1 MPICN
6 INRQYSFNGTKHNY
20 LCLNGVMFL
29 LKVHSEA
36 GDSVTVAAY
45 LTMFDLQIDKKKKI
59 LTVRSTCKIDI
70 LRFF

>member
-1 MPICN
+1 MVPICN

-29 LKVHSEA
+29 LKVHGEA
-36 GDSVTVAAY
+36 GGSVTVAAY
-45 LTMFDLQIDKKKKI
+45 LTMFDLQIHKKKI

>member
-1 MPICN
+1 
-6 INRQYSFNGTKHNY
+6 
-20 LCLNGVMFL
+20 MFL

-45 LTMFDLQIDKKKKI
+45 LTMFDLQIHKKKI
-59 LTVRSTCKIDI
+59 LTVRSTCKSDI